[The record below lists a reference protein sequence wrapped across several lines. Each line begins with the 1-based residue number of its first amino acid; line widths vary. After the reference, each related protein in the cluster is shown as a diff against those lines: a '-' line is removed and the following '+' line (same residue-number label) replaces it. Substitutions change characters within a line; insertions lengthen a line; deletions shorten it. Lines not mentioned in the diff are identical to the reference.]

1 VINQEIDRYKKVVLM
16 ALLKL
21 TIVAGF
27 IFSYINFQRGLFL
40 FTSFQVFII
49 SITIGIYFKVR
60 TTFSQQV
67 IESASLAYTLI
78 FLSAMMVA
86 FVSEGISN
94 SMFVWAFT
102 IPMISYLLLGIQK
115 GFIVTIIYYT
125 LSTIFLFRKYNL
137 QEIDHIT
144 YANIFIAAIGFWGL
158 SHVYEKANF
167 LTKQKLNKMAIYD
180 KLTGLHNRTMLSQIF
195 AKIVSQAQLE
205 KQQVSFIAF
214 DLDLFKDINDQ
225 FGHVAGDEV
234 LKKFSKMLSQNLPKN
249 ASAFRLG
256 GEEFAVIYPCDSLI
270 QAKDLAESLRLKAE
284 NISIMFDEITVKI
297 TVSAGVAIN
306 NPEDINLTNML
317 KVSDKRLY
325 QAKRG
330 GRNRIVYNDNV

>member
-1 VINQEIDRYKKVVLM
+1 MINQEIDRYKKVVLI
-16 ALLKL
+16 ALLRL
-21 TIVAGF
+21 TIFAGL
-27 IFSYINFQRGLFL
+27 IFTYINFQRGLFL

-49 SITIGIYFKVR
+49 GITIGIYFKVR

-67 IESASLAYTLI
+67 IESASLFYTI
-78 FLSAMMVA
+78 MFLSAMMVA
-86 FVSEGISN
+86 FGSEGISN

-125 LSTIFLFRKYNL
+125 LSTMLLFRKYNL
-137 QEIDHIT
+137 QEIDNIT
-144 YANIFIAAIGFWGL
+144 YANIFIAAVGFWGL

-195 AKIVSQAQLE
+195 SETVSQAKLE
-205 KQQVSFIAF
+205 KQQISFIAF

-225 FGHVAGDEV
+225 FGHVVGDEV
-234 LKKFSKMLSQNLPKN
+234 LKEFSKILSQNLPDK
-249 ASAFRLG
+249 AAAFRLG
-256 GEEFAVIYPCDSLI
+256 GEEFAVVSPCDSLN
-270 QAKDLAESLRLKAE
+270 QAKDLAESLRLKTE
-284 NISIMFDEITVKI
+284 KISIIHDDKTIKI

-306 NPEDINLTNML
+306 NPTDANLTNIL
-317 KVSDKRLY
+317 KLSDKRLY
-325 QAKRG
+325 QAKSE
-330 GRNRIVYNDNV
+330 GRNKVIFD